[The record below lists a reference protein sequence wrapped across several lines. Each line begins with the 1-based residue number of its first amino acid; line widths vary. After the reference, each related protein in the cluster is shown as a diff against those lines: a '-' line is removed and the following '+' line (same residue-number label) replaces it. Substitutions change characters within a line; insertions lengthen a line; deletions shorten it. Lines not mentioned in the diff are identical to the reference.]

1 MRTHLWRLASVV
13 MLLALLLSPLASSG
27 SVSAAQP
34 TDQSK
39 EDKGPI
45 QVINASKVVHSE
57 PLASIEP
64 RQTTPSEIESARAL
78 RDRYTFPKVENANAL
93 KSGKTDPSIVQDAP
107 VGNSMP
113 ATIANFEGVGNVNGV
128 LPPDTVGDIGYDPI
142 SGNKYYMQWVNLSF
156 QIWNV
161 TNPAAPVSTYG
172 PAAGNTLFTS
182 LGGICASN
190 NDGDPIVLFDQLA
203 NRWMVSQFALGF
215 PNNFHQCIAVSASAN
230 PNGAWYL
237 YDFQTSTS
245 LMNDYPHFGVWP
257 DGYYMTVNQFN
268 GTSFAWE
275 GAGVAVFERDTM
287 LQGLASRMIYI
298 DIGGTTLDYGGM
310 LPTDLDGSA
319 IPPVGTP
326 NYFMEWDDSTWLSD
340 PTDTL
345 RVWEFD
351 VDWANT
357 ANTTFGANASFDPN
371 LLVPTADVNP
381 ELTCSGR
388 SCIPQPGT
396 SQGLDAIA
404 DRLMHRLVYRDFG
417 THQSIVGNHTVN
429 AAAAGSLAGIHW
441 FELRDT
447 GTGFGMHQEG
457 VYAPDTKQRWMGSIA
472 MDASGNMA
480 LGYSIS
486 SSAVYPSI
494 GYTGRLV
501 GDPLNQLA
509 QGETVMIAGGGS
521 QTSTSAR
528 WGDYSSMT
536 LDPQDDCTF
545 WYTQEY
551 YQTTSSAGWRTR
563 IGSFKFPSC
572 TTGPTGTLSG
582 TVSEGATPIAGA
594 TVSVSGGVS
603 TVTDASG
610 NYAVLLPPGS
620 YTVTASKYG
629 YLDAVV
635 PGVVI
640 TDSVITTQDF
650 DLTPAATYTVSGVVT
665 DSLTGWPLYA
675 RIDILGYPLGSIY
688 TNPITGAYSVDL
700 VAGPYQFTVTSLVPG
715 YTNAVTPV
723 VVASNMTQDFA
734 LTASAACTA
743 PGYSLGTPLLS
754 EGFETAVPP
763 TGWNKYNT
771 GAAGNGFTQGT
782 TGTSGSNGAPHSGTY
797 YAWHNDYT
805 YDAISWLVTPQVA
818 VPVSGASFNFWER
831 LYYPTYYEYHG
842 VWVTTGASPDP
853 TVSTYVELWNGTT
866 GTTWAQ
872 NSVDLSAYA
881 GQNVHLAFRFEGNWA
896 DEWYL
901 DDVAITGPCAPIP
914 GYGLVTG
921 SVFDENTSL
930 FVAGASVESG
940 SETAL
945 MLNAS
950 TDPATPPEVYVIA
963 LPSGSQSMT
972 ASVAGYGDDTDSVGV
987 VSGSTVGHD
996 FDLPAGQLS
1005 IAPASMTFNV
1015 TTAAPTDDDNATLSN
1030 TGGAAAGYEI
1040 FAINGA
1046 YSAPVPGGPFAN
1058 NTRHIGPKNLNDKN
1072 ASQLRIPPIRPYIPP
1087 LAAGDVVTSWNTG
1100 LTYAWGIGYNTT
1112 DADLWLSDILVGG
1125 GTGYNTR
1132 FTTAGVNTGD
1142 SINTASWVSTFNADM
1157 TYNPFTQTLWQ
1168 VNVGGDNCIYEM
1180 DPATLTNTG
1189 NKICPAF
1196 GTSQRG
1202 LAYDPVSDTYFS
1214 GSWNDFIIN
1223 RFTPDGTLLS
1233 AVDVNLEIA
1242 GLAYNP
1248 VSQHLFVLSNTDS
1261 DTTPTNYD
1269 ITVLDAADDYA
1280 VVGGFNIGGA
1290 TPVFADYVQAG
1301 LEIDC
1306 AGNLW
1311 AVDQDAQKVYV
1322 AASGETGVCNWLAT
1336 WLSAAPDTGSVPA
1349 AGSTPLTV
1357 SVDATGM
1364 AAGTYQGYLRIAND
1378 TPYGDEILPVTM
1390 NVLFGKTAPADSA
1403 TAISLSPT
1411 LSWNQ
1416 LIGAT
1421 SYEYCYSSVAG
1432 PCTKWNSVGSDT
1444 SVTLSGLAPNYTY
1457 YWQVRAVDS
1466 GGTTEADGGTWW
1478 SFTTTAAS
1486 ACTWPPYT
1494 PPATPTF
1501 GDVPMDVGHWS
1512 WVERLAN
1519 STITAGCGS
1528 GNYCPFSDVV
1538 RAQMAIFLL
1547 RGKHCG
1553 SSYTPPAVGASTGF
1567 GDVPL
1572 EATYAPWVKQLAAEG
1587 ITAGCGGGNF
1597 CPLQVVNRAQM
1608 AIFVLR
1614 AKHGSTYSPPAV
1626 GATTGFG
1633 DVPLDATYAAW
1644 VKQLAAEGITAGC
1657 GGGNFCP
1664 LQNVNR
1670 AQMATFLVRA
1680 FGLP

>member
-34 TDQSK
+34 TDQPK

-45 QVINASKVVHSE
+45 QVINASKVVHSQ

-215 PNNFHQCIAVSASAN
+215 PNNFHQCIAVSASAD
-230 PNGAWYL
+230 PNGVWYL

-457 VYAPDTKQRWMGSIA
+457 VYAPDTEQRWMGSIA

-650 DLTPAATYTVSGVVT
+650 DLAPAPTYTVSGTVT
-665 DSLTGWPLYA
+665 DSLAGWPLYA
-675 RIDILGYPLGSIY
+675 RIDILGYPLG
-688 TNPITGAYSVDL
+688 PIFTDPVSGAYSVTL

-715 YTNAVTPV
+715 YNDAVTPV
-723 VVASNMTQDFA
+723 AVASTMTQNFA
-734 LTASAACTA
+734 LTAGAACSA
-743 PGYSLGTPLLS
+743 PGYEIIPGTLLS
-754 EGFETAVPP
+754 SDGFDTSTAPAFSANWAKVDVSGTAGDWVTRISSLYP
-763 TGWNKYNT
+763 TGITPHSAPNMAVFNSWTASSGNSTRLYRTSGLDLSAQSSGEVSFWMYHETQYSGDTVQLQVSTNAGATWNNV
-771 GAAGNGFTQGT
+771 GATVVRDDGT
-782 TGTSGSNGAPHSGTY
+782 TGWAKHTI
-797 YAWHNDYT
+797 DI
-805 YDAISWLVTPQVA
+805 DA
-818 VPVSGASFNFWER
+818 
-831 LYYPTYYEYHG
+831 Y
-842 VWVTTGASPDP
+842 TGAGMTDVRVGFLATSSYGNDIHIDDMNI
-853 TVSTYVELWNGTT
+853 ST
-866 GTTWAQ
+866 A
-872 NSVDLSAYA
+872 SV
-881 GQNVHLAFRFEGNWA
+881 
-896 DEWYL
+896 
-901 DDVAITGPCAPIP
+901 CAPIP

-921 SVFDENTSL
+921 SVFDENASL

-972 ASVAGYGDDTDSVGV
+972 ASAYQYGDDTDSVSV

-1005 IAPASMTFNV
+1005 IAPSSMIFNV

-1030 TGGAAAGYEI
+1030 TGGAAADYEI
-1040 FAINGA
+1040 FAIDGA
-1046 YSAPVPGGPFAN
+1046 YFAPVPTGPFAN
-1058 NTRHIGPKNLNDKN
+1058 NTRHTGPKNLNDLTAEN
-1072 ASQLRIPPIRPYIPP
+1072 LRIPPIRPYIPP

-1100 LTYAWGIGYNTT
+1100 LTSAWGIGYNTPH
-1112 DADLWLSDILVGG
+1112 ADLWLSDILAGG

-1157 TYNPFTQTLWQ
+1157 TYNAVTKTLWQ

-1180 DPATLTNTG
+1180 DPTSLTNTG

-1223 RFTPDGTLLS
+1223 RFTPNGTLLS
-1233 AVDVNLEIA
+1233 AVNVNLDIA

-1248 VSQHLFVLSNTDS
+1248 ASQHLFVLSNTTS
-1261 DTTPTNYD
+1261 ASTPTNYD
-1269 ITVLDAADDYA
+1269 ITVLDTSTPGSYP
-1280 VVGGFNIGGA
+1280 VIGGFNIGGA
-1290 TPVFADYVQAG
+1290 TTVFADYAQAG

-1311 AVDQDAQKVYV
+1311 AVDQTAQKVYV
-1322 AASGETGVCNWLAT
+1322 AQSGETGVCNWLRPT
-1336 WLSAAPDTGSVPA
+1336 WLSVAPATGSVPA
-1349 AGSTPLTV
+1349 TGSTPLTV
-1357 SVDATGM
+1357 SVDATGLS
-1364 AAGTYQGYLRIAND
+1364 AGTYQGYLRIANN

-1390 NVLFGKTAPADSA
+1390 NVVGFGKTAPANGA
-1403 TAISLSPT
+1403 TGQLLSPT
-1411 LSWNQ
+1411 LAWNTNA
-1416 LIGAT
+1416 GAT

-1432 PCTKWNSVGSDT
+1432 PCTQWHSVGTNT
-1444 SVTLSGLAPNYTY
+1444 SVTLNDLAADYTY
-1457 YWQVRAVDS
+1457 YWQVRAVDA
-1466 GGTTEADGGTWW
+1466 GGSTEADGGTWW
-1478 SFTTTAAS
+1478 SFTTTATL

-1501 GDVPMDVGHWS
+1501 GDVPMDVGHWN

-1519 STITAGCGS
+1519 STITAGCGA

-1572 EATYAPWVKQLAAEG
+1572 
-1587 ITAGCGGGNF
+1587 
-1597 CPLQVVNRAQM
+1597 
-1608 AIFVLR
+1608 
-1614 AKHGSTYSPPAV
+1614 
-1626 GATTGFG
+1626 
-1633 DVPLDATYAAW
+1633 DATYA
-1644 VKQLAAEGITAGC
+1644 
-1657 GGGNFCP
+1657 
-1664 LQNVNR
+1664 
-1670 AQMATFLVRA
+1670 
-1680 FGLP
+1680 